1 MRFVKRL
8 TKTKSKF
15 PLQVTMTSAQ
25 INPLQMHVRADFVPQ
40 SVVLCFSSVTQE
52 LNNRLAAEITKMRS
66 MTSEDG
72 GDAGGVI
79 QGKELYELEVCFFPL
94 CLALFPRHPGNEK
107 LIVTLAFTGNAE
119 GEGVR
124 SAVSEA
130 GDQLFKRRAPD
141 CPKSKCCNLCLKS

>member
-1 MRFVKRL
+1 M
-8 TKTKSKF
+8 
-15 PLQVTMTSAQ
+15 
-25 INPLQMHVRADFVPQ
+25 
-40 SVVLCFSSVTQE
+40 QE

-94 CLALFPRHPGNEK
+94 CLTLSPQHPGNEK
-107 LIVTLAFTGNAE
+107 LIVLPVFTGNVE
-119 GEGVR
+119 GKGVR

-130 GDQLFKRRAPD
+130 GDQLFKR
-141 CPKSKCCNLCLKS
+141 